1 MKTNEIEH
9 IKLVSATYLHDYV
22 IRFVF
27 SDGKVH
33 DLDFFPFIGKT
44 PQNPMV
50 SKYLNVDLFKKFE
63 TNPPGDILW
72 NKGEMCY
79 GIFTIYYGFDKGPER
94 EALYYKNTDVIR
106 KTHFHKKQKKLLQK
120 RLPLVK

>member
-1 MKTNEIEH
+1 MKTNEIEN
-9 IKLVSATYLHDYV
+9 IMLVSATYLHDYV

-33 DLDFFPFIGKT
+33 DLDFYPFVGKI

-50 SKYLNVDLFKKFE
+50 SKYLNAELFKNFE
-63 TNPPGDILW
+63 TNSSGDISW
-72 NKGEMCY
+72 NNGEMCY
-79 GIFTIYYGFDKGPER
+79 GIFTIYYGFDSGLEKET
-94 EALYYKNTDVIR
+94 LYYKNAPVIR
-106 KTHFHKKQKKLLQK
+106 KIHFSKKQKKLSKK